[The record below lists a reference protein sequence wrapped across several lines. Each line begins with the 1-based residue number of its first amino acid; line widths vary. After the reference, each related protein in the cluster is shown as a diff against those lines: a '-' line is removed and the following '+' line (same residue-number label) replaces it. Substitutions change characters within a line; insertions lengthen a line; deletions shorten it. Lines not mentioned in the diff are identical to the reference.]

1 MARRDGN
8 EIAEKLS
15 RIFTPQR
22 LQQLKFASVV
32 TIMVSL
38 CGIFLWYLFAPKPAP
53 QQAGMDGYNVT
64 IPEATVKPAETD
76 KRKVYEQER
85 YEQQRREKL
94 QSLGDVTD
102 DRLPVTG
109 EMADA
114 TAPAAPTAIGESD
127 AAYRR
132 ISGEMVGFYTPP
144 RNDAEVEALKEQVAA
159 LQSQLDAERRQ
170 PDPLA
175 LAEEQY
181 KLARKYLG
189 GGTAVD
195 EEAVEQAKQRRDSR
209 LSVMRPVRE
218 GEVERRCR
226 PPDHQYDE
234 RSLDTRPAGGFHRRA
249 QPRIPDSRGAYGR
262 KRRSDREGLR
272 RRNAGNPCR
281 KHGAAAASGGCAY
294 RRYGDSPQHPV
305 IRSCDNLRDAAAS
318 RRIVR
323 RIRRA
328 HLRSR
333 SLGIRSRRTAGA
345 QRSELPRTHG
355 PQGCAGF
362 RRADSR
368 HERQRH
374 PFGRAAGVVRAG
386 ARRIAGVVAICRRET
401 PRGEDHPQS
410 QPSAIID
417 FQTAVKMKRDL
428 IYLTLIAAL
437 MTAAQVTAQTA
448 PEAPAEIRP
457 LRIEAGFS
465 KTVHILFPSP
475 VTYIDIGSMDIIAGK
490 ADGAG
495 NVVRVK
501 AAVRNFTTETNL
513 TVITEDGGFFTFD
526 VHYAENP
533 AVSTVN
539 ISAPKQPAVEN
550 GSTQPEPA
558 SAEGRVLLQEVG
570 REKPATVKRVLSD
583 IYRQSR
589 IDVKGVRTKKYGI
602 GVEVLGIYVHND
614 VIYIHTMISN
624 ETNISFEVDAR
635 QFIVADRK
643 LAKRTAQ
650 QQTPLEIL
658 RVCNDPTVV
667 RGHQRQ
673 RTVFALQKFTIPDDK
688 VLLLEIIERNGAR
701 HQTVEIPAKE
711 LLDAKLL

>member
-1 MARRDGN
+1 
-8 EIAEKLS
+8 
-15 RIFTPQR
+15 
-22 LQQLKFASVV
+22 
-32 TIMVSL
+32 
-38 CGIFLWYLFAPKPAP
+38 
-53 QQAGMDGYNVT
+53 
-64 IPEATVKPAETD
+64 
-76 KRKVYEQER
+76 
-85 YEQQRREKL
+85 
-94 QSLGDVTD
+94 
-102 DRLPVTG
+102 
-109 EMADA
+109 
-114 TAPAAPTAIGESD
+114 
-127 AAYRR
+127 
-132 ISGEMVGFYTPP
+132 
-144 RNDAEVEALKEQVAA
+144 
-159 LQSQLDAERRQ
+159 
-170 PDPLA
+170 
-175 LAEEQY
+175 
-181 KLARKYLG
+181 
-189 GGTAVD
+189 
-195 EEAVEQAKQRRDSR
+195 
-209 LSVMRPVRE
+209 
-218 GEVERRCR
+218 
-226 PPDHQYDE
+226 
-234 RSLDTRPAGGFHRRA
+234 
-249 QPRIPDSRGAYGR
+249 
-262 KRRSDREGLR
+262 
-272 RRNAGNPCR
+272 
-281 KHGAAAASGGCAY
+281 
-294 RRYGDSPQHPV
+294 
-305 IRSCDNLRDAAAS
+305 
-318 RRIVR
+318 
-323 RIRRA
+323 
-328 HLRSR
+328 
-333 SLGIRSRRTAGA
+333 
-345 QRSELPRTHG
+345 
-355 PQGCAGF
+355 
-362 RRADSR
+362 
-368 HERQRH
+368 
-374 PFGRAAGVVRAG
+374 
-386 ARRIAGVVAICRRET
+386 
-401 PRGEDHPQS
+401 
-410 QPSAIID
+410 
-417 FQTAVKMKRDL
+417 MKRDL

-513 TVITEDGGFFTFD
+513 TVITEDGGFFSFD

-533 AVSTVN
+533 AVSTID
-539 ISAPKQPAVEN
+539 ISALKQPAVEN

-570 REKPATVKRVLSD
+570 REKPATVKRVLGD
-583 IYRQSR
+583 IYRQNR

-650 QQTPLEIL
+650 QQTPLDIL